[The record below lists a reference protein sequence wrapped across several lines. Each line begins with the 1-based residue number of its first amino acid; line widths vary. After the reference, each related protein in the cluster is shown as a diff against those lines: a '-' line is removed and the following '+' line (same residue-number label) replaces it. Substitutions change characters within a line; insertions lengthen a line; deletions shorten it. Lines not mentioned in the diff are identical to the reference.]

1 MKYLFT
7 FILIFNALYANDTQS
22 STYCC
27 SNSGFDVSYQNQLN
41 ALGDKINDIN
51 LNNKLLEQKL
61 VDTEKYYVSILKNQ
75 EVLSK
80 NQVDGLKSIL
90 EQQEKNHQNTIDNLF
105 YLFHLIVAFFVLV
118 GGTVTYFGKRYLIK
132 KIKKQISE
140 KHIQVTTDLVNGL
153 ANEPKFIKVI
163 KAQIY
168 IENDSFKN
176 EDEDEDEIT
185 NENENESKT
194 NANKDM
200 LS

>member
-7 FILIFNALYANDTQS
+7 FILIFNALYANDCQS
-22 STYCC
+22 NTYSC
-27 SNSGFDVSYQNQLN
+27 SDSGFDVNYQNQLN
-41 ALGDKINDIN
+41 ALGDKISDVN

-61 VDTEKYYVSILKNQ
+61 VDTEKYYVSILRNQ
-75 EVLSK
+75 EVLAKS
-80 NQVDGLKSIL
+80 QVDSLKSIL

-118 GGTVTYFGKRYLIK
+118 GGAATYFGKRYLIK

-140 KHIQVTTDLVNGL
+140 KHIQITTDLVNGL

-185 NENENESKT
+185 NGNESKT